1 MSAGDSESSLLE
13 ANVTLAG
20 ASLDARSASSAGQ
33 KRMVTVHSCF
43 KLLEPADLRSSHP
56 MWMES
61 LTILVFAV
69 GLPAAMPVRQFLN
82 SVFHYIARDPS
93 LFVEAMTN
101 TCYVEEA
108 SSALGSSRPMIMLK
122 PKVPY
127 FCYDLPHCPHGEP
140 HSMYHTLL
148 CTVT

>member
-61 LTILVFAV
+61 LTIHRQAV
-69 GLPAAMPVRQFLN
+69 PQQRFPL
-82 SVFHYIARDPS
+82 
-93 LFVEAMTN
+93 
-101 TCYVEEA
+101 
-108 SSALGSSRPMIMLK
+108 
-122 PKVPY
+122 
-127 FCYDLPHCPHGEP
+127 HCAGP
-140 HSMYHTLL
+140 
-148 CTVT
+148 